1 MGALAGGGMQ
11 SREQSARTLPQ
22 AVLASLAAHAALLLA
37 LGDFDAPKKRIV
49 FPPPLVARL
58 VAPVPVVPSPLPEP
72 RFEPPPASAPRA
84 VRPAPAAPSKP
95 VSETAPT
102 TESTRLEP
110 DPTAIAPAAESPQSP
125 PPAVPIAVL
134 PAAPVAAAKI
144 AAPPATTP
152 GAQADLGTLEEYRK
166 AIRIAA
172 ARYKRYPRVAIDNNW
187 EGSVVVG
194 LSIGASGA
202 ISVLRVKSGT
212 SYEVLDGEALDMVRK
227 AVPQV
232 PIPAALRG
240 KAFETEIRVVF
251 SLRDET
257 G

>member
-1 MGALAGGGMQ
+1 MGASAGGGMQ
-11 SREQSARTLPQ
+11 SREHSARTLLQ
-22 AVLASLAAHAALLLA
+22 AVLASLAAHAALLFA
-37 LGDFDAPKKRIV
+37 FGDFDAPKKRIV

-58 VAPVPVVPSPLPEP
+58 VAPAPVVPSPLPEP
-72 RFEPPPASAPRA
+72 RFEPAPASAPRA
-84 VRPAPAAPSKP
+84 VRPAPAVPSNS
-95 VSETAPT
+95 VSETAPV
-102 TESTRLEP
+102 TESTKLEP
-110 DPTAIAPAAESPQSP
+110 ASMAIGPAAESPQAP
-125 PPAVPIAVL
+125 PPALPVAVL
-134 PAAPVAAAKI
+134 PAAPAAAAKV
-144 AAPPATTP
+144 AAPPAATQGT
-152 GAQADLGTLEEYRK
+152 QADLGTLEEYRK

-172 ARYKRYPRVAIDNNW
+172 ARYKRYPRVAVDNNW

-212 SYEVLDGEALDMVRK
+212 SHEVLDGEALDMVRQ
-227 AVPQV
+227 AVPHV